1 MAKKSIKARVRT
13 LLRSPK
19 LLLIFAII
27 IVLTATLLFA
37 NKGLWRHAQLRRE
50 ISTQQE
56 KQKQLDDEQKVLS
69 KQVDQLKTED
79 PATLERIAREKYNMR
94 RPGETIYRDSN

>member
-1 MAKKSIKARVRT
+1 M
-13 LLRSPK
+13 LRSPK

-50 ISTQQE
+50 ISTQQD
-56 KQKQLDDEQKVLS
+56 KQRQLDDEQKVLS
-69 KQVDQLKTED
+69 KQVDQLKNED
-79 PATLERIAREKYNMR
+79 PATLERIAREKYNMK